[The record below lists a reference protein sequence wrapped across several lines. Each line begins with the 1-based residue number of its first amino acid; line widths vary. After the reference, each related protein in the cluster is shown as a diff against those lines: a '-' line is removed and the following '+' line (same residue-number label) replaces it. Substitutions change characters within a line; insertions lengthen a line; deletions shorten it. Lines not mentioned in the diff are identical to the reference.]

1 VLIARGP
8 VRRID
13 RRIRL
18 PGKARRR
25 SLDLIDSA
33 MADREVR
40 PGVRLR
46 DIEPA
51 GEQILCREPA
61 NQIVCLM
68 GRIYQYRDV
77 ATSRTAATDETW
89 AAQC

>member
-1 VLIARGP
+1 
-8 VRRID
+8 
-13 RRIRL
+13 
-18 PGKARRR
+18 
-25 SLDLIDSA
+25 
-33 MADREVR
+33 MADREFR

-68 GRIYQYRDV
+68 GRICQYRRRRHGRLQPKKRGPRN
-77 ATSRTAATDETW
+77 ADEND
-89 AAQC
+89 